1 MVTLLNNFEGGTAGT
16 TISTANSGGA
26 SGTAFDTVNVGTGA
40 TNAYDATHVAHGT
53 LACKIAT
60 GGTAGVPEVG
70 WQGALGAQ
78 PQVWFRASF
87 YFTANPAA
95 PTCITR
101 LEQTGGS
108 SCALV
113 FLTAGGLLQIQN
125 PAFSPLVAT
134 TSAIPLNQWF
144 RVEGYVLAGAGTGQ
158 VALKLFDS
166 NNSSVP
172 TEFHTSA
179 AAQTLGTNVNIALI
193 GLSTSTASFGPF
205 WMDDLGISTT
215 GYLGPATAA
224 AAPPSSPRSSRQE
237 SSDDQNRGAR

>member
-1 MVTLLNNFEGGTAGT
+1 M
-16 TISTANSGGA
+16 
-26 SGTAFDTVNVGTGA
+26 
-40 TNAYDATHVAHGT
+40 
-53 LACKIAT
+53 
-60 GGTAGVPEVG
+60 
-70 WQGALGAQ
+70 
-78 PQVWFRASF
+78 
-87 YFTANPAA
+87 
-95 PTCITR
+95 
-101 LEQTGGS
+101 
-108 SCALV
+108 

-205 WMDDLGISTT
+205 WMGNLGISTT
-215 GYLGPATAA
+215 GYLGP
-224 AAPPSSPRSSRQE
+224 R
-237 SSDDQNRGAR
+237 NRGGGGGGGGGGPFWMDRHRPVHHRLHRPREPHGGSGTSIVPSLIAAGAI